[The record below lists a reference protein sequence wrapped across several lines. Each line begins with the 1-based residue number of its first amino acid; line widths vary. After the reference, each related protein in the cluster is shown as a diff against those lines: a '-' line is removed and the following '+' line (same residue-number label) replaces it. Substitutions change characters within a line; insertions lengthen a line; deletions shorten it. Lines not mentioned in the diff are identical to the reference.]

1 MSLKSSARCGG
12 ALGGGDVA
20 AAHRLALGVLLG
32 VHRGLERRA
41 ELRLGLGEAEIGE
54 AGDPVGAEEN
64 VRGFD
69 VAMDVA
75 SGVDVGEGG
84 GELLEEEED
93 SLPGGAPTELVD
105 QGGDGAVLLV
115 GKEEVVLGRV
125 RAGAAQGEDVGMAKV
140 EHETELDVVAVD
152 LRLRKGGEEGG
163 SVEGQGE
170 TKSGRGARRDA
181 SRRSGAAKRRRATT
195 HLGREFGFLH
205 SYGEVVES
213 PEVHRAR
220 GTVVDATQLVR
231 ERRLGHRERHLARR
245 AARTEASGRLCGRHD
260 SRADATARIKS
271 PRRCSDVLSS
281 PAGAARVCGWRS

>member
-1 MSLKSSARCGG
+1 MRERDVSFAVRVRDGSRRRLARRHSERVDVRLERRDATHEHLGGHVREGADHVLSLKSSARCGG

-125 RAGAAQGEDVGMAKV
+125 RAGAAQGEDVGMAKI
-140 EHETELDVVAVD
+140 EHETELD
-152 LRLRKGGEEGG
+152 
-163 SVEGQGE
+163 
-170 TKSGRGARRDA
+170 
-181 SRRSGAAKRRRATT
+181 
-195 HLGREFGFLH
+195 
-205 SYGEVVES
+205 
-213 PEVHRAR
+213 
-220 GTVVDATQLVR
+220 
-231 ERRLGHRERHLARR
+231 
-245 AARTEASGRLCGRHD
+245 
-260 SRADATARIKS
+260 
-271 PRRCSDVLSS
+271 
-281 PAGAARVCGWRS
+281 W